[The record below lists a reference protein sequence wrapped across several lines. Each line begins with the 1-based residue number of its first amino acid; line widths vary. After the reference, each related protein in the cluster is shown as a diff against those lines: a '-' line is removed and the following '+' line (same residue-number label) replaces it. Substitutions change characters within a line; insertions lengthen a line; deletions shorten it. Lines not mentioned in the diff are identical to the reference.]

1 MFEIDGEIS
10 WGGMWMVGGGRA
22 LNGMVLDVDLGLKGE
37 GEEVLEDLKSVVGL
51 R

>member
-10 WGGMWMVGGGRA
+10 WGGMWILVGGVA
-22 LNGMVLDVDLGLKGE
+22 LDGVVLVVGLGLRWE
-37 GEEVLEDLKSVVGL
+37 GEEVLGDLKSVVGL